1 MSLETNKIFAAILV
15 AGITA
20 SFSGFLATQLVHE
33 HELKENAYKIEGVA
47 EAGGGPAVEAKP
59 EPVLAMLAG
68 ADVAKGEQVAKVCA
82 TCHNFTKGGPN
93 MIGPDLYGVVNRPK
107 GAHEGFAY
115 SDGMKKKGGNW
126 TMSDLNHFL
135 WKPKWF
141 VEGTKMSFIGL
152 KKPEDRAAVIAY
164 LRTLSDSPAAMPG
177 ASDIAKEEAEL
188 KPAEP
193 AKADD
198 KAAAG
203 KEGEKPADAK
213 AAEPAKK

>member
-1 MSLETNKIFAAILV
+1 MSLESNKIFAAVLV

-20 SFSGFLATQLVHE
+20 SFSGFLATKLVHE

-59 EPVLAMLAG
+59 EPVLAMLAS
-68 ADVAKGEQVAKVCA
+68 ADAAKGEQIAKVCA

-93 MIGPDLYGVVNRPK
+93 MIGPDLYGVVGRPK
-107 GAHEGFAY
+107 GSHEGFAY
-115 SDGMKKKGGNW
+115 SEGMKKKGGNW

-141 VEGTKMSFIGL
+141 VDATKMSFIGL

-188 KPAEP
+188 KLAEP

-198 KAAAG
+198 KAGTKAG
-203 KEGEKPADAK
+203 DKPADAK

>member
-20 SFSGFLATQLVHE
+20 SFSGFVATKLVHPGK
-33 HELKENAYKIEGVA
+33 LKENAYKIEGVA
-47 EAGGGPAVEAKP
+47 DTGGGPVVEAKP

-68 ADVAKGEQVAKVCA
+68 ADAAKGEQIAKVCA
-82 TCHNFTKGGPN
+82 TCHNFTKSGPN

-164 LRTLSDSPAAMPG
+164 LRTLSDSPAPLPSAG
-177 ASDIAKEEAEL
+177 DIAKEEAEL

-193 AKADD
+193 AAAKDGDKKA
-198 KAAAG
+198 
-203 KEGEKPADAK
+203 EGTP
-213 AAEPAKK
+213 AEPEKK

>member
-1 MSLETNKIFAAILV
+1 MSLETNKIFAAVLV

-20 SFSGFLATQLVHE
+20 SLSGFLATKLVHE

-47 EAGGGPAVEAKP
+47 EEGGGPAVEAKP
-59 EPVLAMLAG
+59 EPVLAMLAS
-68 ADVAKGEQVAKVCA
+68 ADAAKGEQIAKVCA

-93 MIGPDLYGVVNRPK
+93 MIGPDLYGIVGRAK
-107 GAHEGFAY
+107 GGHEGFAY

-164 LRTLSDSPAAMPG
+164 LRTLSDSPAGMPS

-198 KAAAG
+198 KAAG
-203 KEGEKPADAK
+203 DKPADAK
-213 AAEPAKK
+213 AAAEPAKK